1 MKTLLIP
8 TDFSKNADHAARY
21 GLSTAQKTNATVI
34 LLNSY
39 ELPYADTVMTTSL
52 LEVMRK
58 NSNEQLEALKKKYNA
73 EFPDVDIDIMSSM
86 NNSIRAIKTHAE
98 RLQVDL
104 VVMGTKGATGL
115 QEVLIGSTT
124 ASVLSGNVCPVLAI
138 PQNAEMSSMEHAA
151 FFIDGRIGKNDGR
164 ALAFLSSFL
173 TVMGASL
180 NVVHVYDEVE
190 EIIEEPA
197 LLNEHLTTPYTFGN
211 VYATEVEEGIA
222 KYIDEHDIHLA
233 VMLKRKYTFIERLF
247 HRSQTASMANHSH
260 IPLLA
265 IQE

>member
-8 TDFSKNADHAARY
+8 TDFSKNADHAAHF
-21 GLSTAQKTNATVI
+21 GLALAQKTKARVV

-58 NSNEQLEALKKKYNA
+58 NSNEQLEALKKKYNEA
-73 EFPDVDIDIMSSM
+73 YPEIEIDVMSSM

-98 RLQVDL
+98 RLGVDL

-138 PQNAEMSSMEHAA
+138 PQDAKLETIEHAA
-151 FFIDGRIGKNDGR
+151 FFIDGRIGKNDGK
-164 ALAFLSSFL
+164 ALDFLSAFLGVIDA
-173 TVMGASL
+173 TL
-180 NVVHVYDEVE
+180 NVVHVYGDVE
-190 EIIEEPA
+190 EIIEEPE
-197 LLNEHLTTPYTFGN
+197 LLGKHLTRPYTFGN
-211 VYATEVEEGIA
+211 VYAPEVEEGMA
-222 KYIDEHDIHLA
+222 KYIDEHDIQLA

>member
-1 MKTLLIP
+1 
-8 TDFSKNADHAARY
+8 
-21 GLSTAQKTNATVI
+21 
-34 LLNSY
+34 
-39 ELPYADTVMTTSL
+39 
-52 LEVMRK
+52 
-58 NSNEQLEALKKKYNA
+58 
-73 EFPDVDIDIMSSM
+73 
-86 NNSIRAIKTHAE
+86 
-98 RLQVDL
+98 
-104 VVMGTKGATGL
+104 
-115 QEVLIGSTT
+115 
-124 ASVLSGNVCPVLAI
+124 
-138 PQNAEMSSMEHAA
+138 
-151 FFIDGRIGKNDGR
+151 
-164 ALAFLSSFL
+164 
-173 TVMGASL
+173 MGASL

-197 LLNEHLTTPYTFGN
+197 LLKEYLTTPYTFGN